1 MARTI
6 KKGLDYFP
14 VDTNILSDL
23 KVRRIKR
30 EYGAES
36 FLLYMT
42 LLCDIYANGYWLEA
56 NDDYLFDLSEQMQI
70 SESRILEMLQA
81 MAKVGMFDAD
91 LFTEQQIL
99 TSEPIQ
105 KQYFC
110 IKKKYIEYHGLTNL
124 PYLVISELIGI
135 TAEKSRFLRKK
146 VHKEKKRKVK
156 KKKRK
161 LHSLRSF
168 RRRASASGGKFGKRN
183 CSQMKIGGL
192 PPPGSPDKGS
202 DSTFYCRPN
211 WMNFATS
218 SFPAEKKKVSRR
230 KKTLSAVS
238 TTGCPITERRK
249 KPGRR
254 KNGNHGCR
262 KSWRWTGSA
271 MFLLKLRNKY
281 LPGNALRTC
290 QPGI

>member
-135 TAEKSRFLRKK
+135 TAEKKPIFSKKSTQRKEK
-146 VHKEKKRKVK
+146 ESKEKEKKTTLTSFVPETSGRERWEIWK
-156 KKKRK
+156 KE
-161 LHSLRSF
+161 LLADEDW
-168 RRRASASGGKFGKRN
+168 RASATRQSGQG
-183 CSQMKIGGL
+183 IGFDVLL
-192 PPPGSPDKGS
+192 PTKLDEFCDFIISCGEKESVKTQKDFVRRFHYWLSYHGTKKEA
-202 DSTFYCRPN
+202 R
-211 WMNFATS
+211 
-218 SFPAEKKKVSRR
+218 PAEKRKPRLSKVVEMDRVGD
-230 KKTLSAVS
+230 VS
-238 TTGCPITERRK
+238 LEIAKQILAGKC
-249 KPGRR
+249 
-254 KNGNHGCR
+254 
-262 KSWRWTGSA
+262 S
-271 MFLLKLRNKY
+271 
-281 LPGNALRTC
+281 
-290 QPGI
+290 

>member
-135 TAEKSRFLRKK
+135 TAEKKPIFAEKSTQRKEK
-146 VHKEKKRKVK
+146 ESKEKEKKTTLTSFVPETSGRERWEIWK
-156 KKKRK
+156 KELLAPR
-161 LHSLRSF
+161 
-168 RRRASASGGKFGKRN
+168 
-183 CSQMKIGGL
+183 
-192 PPPGSPDKGS
+192 
-202 DSTFYCRPN
+202 
-211 WMNFATS
+211 
-218 SFPAEKKKVSRR
+218 PAEDRR
-230 KKTLSAVS
+230 
-238 TTGCPITERRK
+238 
-249 KPGRR
+249 GRSS
-254 KNGNHGCR
+254 HQCR
-262 KSWRWTGSA
+262 KGW
-271 MFLLKLRNKY
+271 LRAQ
-281 LPGNALRTC
+281 G
-290 QPGI
+290 

>member
-6 KKGLDYFP
+6 KKGLDYFS

-135 TAEKSRFLRKK
+135 TAEKKPIFAEKSTQRKEK
-146 VHKEKKRKVK
+146 ESKEKEKKTTLTSFVPETSGRERWEIWK
-156 KKKRK
+156 KE
-161 LHSLRSF
+161 LLADEDW
-168 RRRASASGGKFGKRN
+168 RASATRQSGQG
-183 CSQMKIGGL
+183 IGFDVLL
-192 PPPGSPDKGS
+192 PTKLDEFCDFIISCGEKESVKTQKDFVRRFHYWLSYHGTKKEA
-202 DSTFYCRPN
+202 R
-211 WMNFATS
+211 
-218 SFPAEKKKVSRR
+218 PAEKRKPRLSKVVEMDRVGD
-230 KKTLSAVS
+230 VS
-238 TTGCPITERRK
+238 LEIAKQILAGKC
-249 KPGRR
+249 
-254 KNGNHGCR
+254 
-262 KSWRWTGSA
+262 S
-271 MFLLKLRNKY
+271 
-281 LPGNALRTC
+281 
-290 QPGI
+290 

>member
-99 TSEPIQ
+99 T
-105 KQYFC
+105 
-110 IKKKYIEYHGLTNL
+110 
-124 PYLVISELIGI
+124 
-135 TAEKSRFLRKK
+135 
-146 VHKEKKRKVK
+146 
-156 KKKRK
+156 
-161 LHSLRSF
+161 
-168 RRRASASGGKFGKRN
+168 
-183 CSQMKIGGL
+183 
-192 PPPGSPDKGS
+192 
-202 DSTFYCRPN
+202 
-211 WMNFATS
+211 
-218 SFPAEKKKVSRR
+218 
-230 KKTLSAVS
+230 
-238 TTGCPITERRK
+238 
-249 KPGRR
+249 
-254 KNGNHGCR
+254 
-262 KSWRWTGSA
+262 
-271 MFLLKLRNKY
+271 
-281 LPGNALRTC
+281 
-290 QPGI
+290 

>member
-99 TSEPIQ
+99 TSEPI
-105 KQYFC
+105 
-110 IKKKYIEYHGLTNL
+110 
-124 PYLVISELIGI
+124 
-135 TAEKSRFLRKK
+135 
-146 VHKEKKRKVK
+146 
-156 KKKRK
+156 
-161 LHSLRSF
+161 
-168 RRRASASGGKFGKRN
+168 
-183 CSQMKIGGL
+183 
-192 PPPGSPDKGS
+192 PDKGS

-211 WMNFATS
+211 WMNFVTS

>member
-110 IKKKYIEYHGLTNL
+110 IKKKYIEYHGL
-124 PYLVISELIGI
+124 
-135 TAEKSRFLRKK
+135 
-146 VHKEKKRKVK
+146 
-156 KKKRK
+156 
-161 LHSLRSF
+161 
-168 RRRASASGGKFGKRN
+168 
-183 CSQMKIGGL
+183 KIG
-192 PPPGSPDKGS
+192 
-202 DSTFYCRPN
+202 R
-211 WMNFATS
+211 AH
-218 SFPAEKKKVSRR
+218 V
-230 KKTLSAVS
+230 
-238 TTGCPITERRK
+238 
-249 KPGRR
+249 
-254 KNGNHGCR
+254 
-262 KSWRWTGSA
+262 
-271 MFLLKLRNKY
+271 
-281 LPGNALRTC
+281 
-290 QPGI
+290 

>member
-135 TAEKSRFLRKK
+135 TAEKKPIFAEKSTQRKEK
-146 VHKEKKRKVK
+146 ESKEKEKKTTLTSFVPETSGRERWEIWK
-156 KKKRK
+156 KE
-161 LHSLRSF
+161 LLADEDW
-168 RRRASASGGKFGKRN
+168 RASATWQSGQG
-183 CSQMKIGGL
+183 IGFDVLL
-192 PPPGSPDKGS
+192 PTKLDEFCDFIISCGEKESVKTQKDFVRRFHYWLSYHGTKKEA
-202 DSTFYCRPN
+202 R
-211 WMNFATS
+211 
-218 SFPAEKKKVSRR
+218 PAEKRKPRLSKVVEMDRVGD
-230 KKTLSAVS
+230 VS
-238 TTGCPITERRK
+238 LEIAKQILAGKC
-249 KPGRR
+249 
-254 KNGNHGCR
+254 
-262 KSWRWTGSA
+262 S
-271 MFLLKLRNKY
+271 
-281 LPGNALRTC
+281 
-290 QPGI
+290 